1 MSADGARRFRRDQR
15 LLDSRD
21 FTRVLRAGRRRSCEE
36 FAVVLTERRTAGER
50 GGPGRPGS
58 SRDRSGSR
66 LGLTVGRKA
75 GCAVERNRFKRRV
88 REWFRQH
95 QATLPSAVDIVVIA
109 RRSGV
114 ELDFQGLSDRL
125 AKLLDVNSVRS
136 RNQRG
141 SSA

>member
-1 MSADGARRFRRDQR
+1 MSADGACRFRRDQR
-15 LLDSRD
+15 LLESRD

-36 FAVVLTERRTAGER
+36 FAVVLTERRTAKER
-50 GGPGRPGS
+50 DGSVRPGS
-58 SRDRSGSR
+58 KGACSGSR

-88 REWFRQH
+88 REWFRRH
-95 QATLPSAVDIVVIA
+95 QATLPGPVDIVVIA

-125 AKLLDVNSVRS
+125 SNLLEDNSARS
-136 RNQRG
+136 RNKKG
-141 SSA
+141 SYV